1 MILQGSK
8 ISLRAKKLS
17 DAANNYNWKK
27 DAELAHLDATQPLNI
42 SFEDYL
48 YYYKNELTLP
58 FRSHVELA
66 IETPDG
72 KHIGNCSL
80 YNIDER
86 IKEAELG
93 IMIGNRDYWGKGYG
107 SDAVTALLQYAFG
120 DKDMKRVY
128 LKTLAE
134 NIRAQRCFSKCGFVP
149 CGFSE
154 KNGYKFMLMD
164 IRQEEWNKVRAK
176 KDSNIINR

>member
-1 MILQGSK
+1 
-8 ISLRAKKLS
+8 
-17 DAANNYNWKK
+17 
-27 DAELAHLDATQPLNI
+27 
-42 SFEDYL
+42 
-48 YYYKNELTLP
+48 
-58 FRSHVELA
+58 VELA
-66 IETPDG
+66 IETVDG

-93 IMIGNRDYWGKGYG
+93 IMIGNRDYWDKGYG
-107 SDAVTALLQYAFG
+107 SDAVTALLRYAFG

-134 NIRAQRCFSKCGFVP
+134 NIRAQRCFQNAALCPVALARKTA
-149 CGFSE
+149 
-154 KNGYKFMLMD
+154 YIFMLMD